1 MFLRG
6 DNPLFLQL
14 TPEEFGAGRWE
25 CVCVCVCGGG
35 GGGGAAARTYFL
47 LEETILEARQI
58 NLDSFSTPPTH
69 ENVSIR
75 LNFSTNETKYAP
87 ESS

>member
-1 MFLRG
+1 MFPRG
-6 DNPLFLQL
+6 DYPLFLQL
-14 TPEEFGAGRWE
+14 TSEGIGAD
-25 CVCVCVCGGG
+25 GGG
-35 GGGGAAARTYFL
+35 GGGVGEGARTYFL
-47 LEETILEARQI
+47 LEETSLEARQN